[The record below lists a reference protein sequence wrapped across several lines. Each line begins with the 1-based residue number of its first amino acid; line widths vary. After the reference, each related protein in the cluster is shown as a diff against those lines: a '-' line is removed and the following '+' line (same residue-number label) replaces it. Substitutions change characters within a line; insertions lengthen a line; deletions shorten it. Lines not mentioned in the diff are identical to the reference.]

1 MFGRGR
7 LQAGILVE
15 PKPEYSFD
23 PSDEAKLADFRNKIW
38 YVSVKYRTPYFVA
51 HWRIRP
57 TIVKM
62 NAFAPQHSRLFK
74 EVIATLYW
82 PFARPAHVTLC
93 R

>member
-38 YVSVKYRTPYFVA
+38 YVSDKHRTLYFVA
-51 HWRIRP
+51 QKRIRP
-57 TIVKM
+57 TVVKM
-62 NAFAPQHSRLFK
+62 NAFAPQQSRLFK
-74 EVIATLYW
+74 EVMITLDW
-82 PFARPAHVTLC
+82 PFDQPAHITLC